1 MALSKIDTGGLA
13 ADAVDNTI
21 LDLAGDYAGM
31 HFGGT
36 GSANQFDDYEEGTW
50 TPAGSADSG
59 TAPSFEAVSGTYT
72 KIGRLVTVNASIT
85 NITAGDTT
93 SAQIQV
99 VGLPFT
105 PDEQDGFGACNF
117 GHVDI
122 TAATGVVAVADSSL
136 DLIAFFMNRTNLGRT
151 GVDNQHIS
159 SGVSDCLFT
168 ISHITNQ

>member
-1 MALSKIDTGGLA
+1 MALSKITKADDITLSGGVYL
-13 ADAVDNTI
+13 
-21 LDLAGDYAGM
+21 
-31 HFGGT
+31 GGT
-36 GSANQFDDYEEGTW
+36 GAANYMDDYEEGTW
-50 TPAGSADSG
+50 TPTGSADSG
-59 TAPSFEAVSGTYT
+59 TAPSFEAVAGTYT

-93 SAQIQV
+93 GAQIQV

-117 GHVDI
+117 GQVTI
-122 TAATGVVAVADSSL
+122 TSAEGVVAVADSSL

-168 ISHITNQ
+168 ISYTTNQ